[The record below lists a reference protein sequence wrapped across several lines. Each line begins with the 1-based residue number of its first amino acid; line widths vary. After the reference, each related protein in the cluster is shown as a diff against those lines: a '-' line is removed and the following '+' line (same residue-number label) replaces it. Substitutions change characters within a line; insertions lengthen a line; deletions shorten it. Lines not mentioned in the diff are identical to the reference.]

1 MRMMRKVSIPVEA
14 GSEAIRNGSFADV
27 MGKAMDSIQP
37 EAVYCVSDHGQ
48 RTAFVVFDRGRA
60 PGCGFLAVPEP
71 QQIPVGAE
79 PLFQG
84 LGASIDI
91 TPCMTM
97 EDVQN

>member
-1 MRMMRKVSIPVEA
+1 MRVMMKVSIPVEA

-27 MGKAMDSIQP
+27 MGKAMSSIQP

-48 RTAFVVFDRGRA
+48 RTAFVVFD
-60 PGCGFLAVPEP
+60 LTEP
-71 QQIPVGAE
+71 QQIPVVAE

-97 EDVQN
+97 EDVQNGLAQYMGA